1 MGKGRQGQLRQRMRT
16 KKRGLFFRIR
26 IITLSCRFL
35 LLGLSYLADEILGHS
50 SVAQEACILHFAF
63 CILHFAFCILQFA
76 ICNLQFAI
84 CILHFAS
91 PKGFSIGRDP
101 LFVGS

>member
-63 CILHFAFCILQFA
+63 CILHFA
-76 ICNLQFAI
+76 
-84 CILHFAS
+84 S
-91 PKGFSIGRDP
+91 PKGFSRGRDP
-101 LFVGS
+101 LFDGS